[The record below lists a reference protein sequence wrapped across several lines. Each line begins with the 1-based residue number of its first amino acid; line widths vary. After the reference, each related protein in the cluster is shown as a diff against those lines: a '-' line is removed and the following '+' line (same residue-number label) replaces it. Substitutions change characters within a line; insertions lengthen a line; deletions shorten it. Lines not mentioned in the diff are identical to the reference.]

1 MADDRPDPVPR
12 IQKVVPLEG
21 KRLWLTLNTGS
32 ELLLNM
38 SNRLN
43 TTRFYPLNDD
53 RVFCSVSTDGF
64 SLHFCVEDNYALDF
78 TLREA
83 IRMSVSSPNSPCY
96 GAESGEL

>member
-64 SLHFCVEDNYALDF
+64 SLHFCVEDNYAGSAPD
-78 TLREA
+78 LR
-83 IRMSVSSPNSPCY
+83 
-96 GAESGEL
+96 AEEHRRCAGTQQQSQ